1 MKTSSPNKDNL
12 IDLKDFIVEEVK
24 KNAEQYIIDFGAL
37 IFKEKIGYGN
47 SSEVFKGE
55 WRGRE
60 VAIKK
65 IKENMNSARSEKE
78 FKREIMTSVRIRH
91 HPQLVTLI
99 GVS

>member
-1 MKTSSPNKDNL
+1 
-12 IDLKDFIVEEVK
+12 VK
-24 KNAEQYIIDFGAL
+24 RNAEQYLIDFGCL

-65 IKENMNSARSEKE
+65 IKENSSSSRS
-78 FKREIMTSVRIRH
+78 
-91 HPQLVTLI
+91 
-99 GVS
+99 

>member
-1 MKTSSPNKDNL
+1 LKTSSPNKDNL

>member
-1 MKTSSPNKDNL
+1 
-12 IDLKDFIVEEVK
+12 VEEVK

>member
-78 FKREIMTSVRIRH
+78 FKR
-91 HPQLVTLI
+91 
-99 GVS
+99 